1 MNELNL
7 YMLIL
12 STYLISSIAYASSQW
27 PTIQNKNKLYLIGL
41 ISGSIGIAIHSHFLF
56 NEIYQQNGL
65 SLTIANIISLI
76 GLQLAITAVIAAFN
90 KTMRGF
96 AGGILLISS
105 LSALLSIWALD
116 QFNTSPHEIK
126 ELSWQVN
133 THAITSLL
141 AYGLLCTGAIIA
153 LFALV
158 QDKRL
163 KQKRISSLNALFA
176 PLETTE
182 RTLFNIA
189 SFGSTLLFLSVFS
202 GIIFIENIFSQHL
215 AHKTI
220 LSITALIMFSILVYG
235 RRFFGWRGKS
245 TIYLYLS
252 AFLMLATS
260 YFGTKFIL
268 ENILG
273 RSWG

>member
-1 MNELNL
+1 MNGLNL

-12 STYLISSIAYASSQW
+12 STYLISSITYASSQW
-27 PTIQNKNKLYLIGL
+27 PTIKNKNKLYLIGL
-41 ISGSIGIAIHSHFLF
+41 VSGSIGIVIHSYFLF

-76 GLQLAITAVIAAFN
+76 GLQLAITAVFAAFN

-245 TIYLYLS
+245 IIYLYLS

>member
-1 MNELNL
+1 MNGLNL

-12 STYLISSIAYASSQW
+12 STYLISSITYASSQW
-27 PTIQNKNKLYLIGL
+27 PTIKNKNKLYLIGL
-41 ISGSIGIAIHSHFLF
+41 VSGSIGIVIHSHFLF

-76 GLQLAITAVIAAFN
+76 GLQLAITAVFAAFN

-245 TIYLYLS
+245 IIYLYLS

>member
-1 MNELNL
+1 MNGLNL

-12 STYLISSIAYASSQW
+12 STYLISSITYASSQW
-27 PTIQNKNKLYLIGL
+27 PTIKNKNKLYLIGL
-41 ISGSIGIAIHSHFLF
+41 VSGSIGIVIHSHFLF

-90 KTMRGF
+90 KNMRGF

-245 TIYLYLS
+245 IIYLYLS